1 MTVVIMHPAQYM
13 VGSFFLPRWSGGKGS
28 ACQYR
33 DAGDAGSIPGLGG
46 SPGRENGKL
55 LQYSCLGNPMDRRA
69 WRATVHGVVK
79 SQTRLSSDCTHT
91 TQ

>member
-13 VGSFFLPRWSGGKGS
+13 VGSFFLPGGLVVMNLPASTGG
-28 ACQYR
+28 
-33 DAGDAGSIPGLGG
+33 AGDAGSIPGLGG

-69 WRATVHGVVK
+69 WPATVHGVRK

>member
-33 DAGDAGSIPGLGG
+33 DAGDAGSIPGL
-46 SPGRENGKL
+46 
-55 LQYSCLGNPMDRRA
+55 
-69 WRATVHGVVK
+69 
-79 SQTRLSSDCTHT
+79 
-91 TQ
+91 